1 MPSSIP
7 AAPGAKVAKALEK
20 LGFAVTR
27 TSGSHHVMRHPDG
40 RSVSVP
46 VHASKDVPKGT
57 LRGILTAVGITPDEF
72 RSLL

>member
-1 MPSSIP
+1 VTHVVHVPYIVEEDED
-7 AAPGAKVAKALEK
+7 G
-20 LGFAVTR
+20 GFAVTR

-46 VHASKDVPKGT
+46 VYVGKDVPKGT

>member
-7 AAPGAKVAKALEK
+7 AVPGAKVVKALEK
-20 LGFAVTR
+20 LGFIVTR
-27 TSGSHHVMRHPDG
+27 TSGSHYVMRHPDG

-46 VHASKDVPKGT
+46 VRAGKDVPKGT
-57 LRGILTAVGITPDEF
+57 LRGVLTAVGITPDEF